1 MLYPYVLFPIIFVNG
16 FLQNTLVIFF
26 LFNQIIKVNHMA
38 FLSLILKG
46 GRMTINEKLT
56 MIGKAKK
63 MLPLCVLFFI
73 QAYYTFLIPEELD
86 KQHC

>member
-1 MLYPYVLFPIIFVNG
+1 
-16 FLQNTLVIFF
+16 
-26 LFNQIIKVNHMA
+26 MA

-73 QAYYTFLIPEELD
+73 QAYYTFLITRRARQTALLTKENAYID
-86 KQHC
+86 SIIRQ